1 MAINRWTP
9 VGELASL
16 HTAMDRLFG
25 DFFGGN
31 TMDSDQA
38 GSQSATWY
46 LPLDIVDAGNAYEV
60 KAAVPGFRPE
70 DVEVTFHDGM
80 LNIVARNREESTSQ
94 NGKYL
99 RRELRVGNF
108 ARTVQLPSEIRAEE
122 IKASFDSGILTVEIP
137 KAAVAKPIKI
147 QVSGKSEKS
156 EKTPVGAGAQK

>member
-1 MAINRWTP
+1 MAINRWSP

-25 DFFGGN
+25 DFLGGSPL
-31 TMDSDQA
+31 DGDQD
-38 GSQSATWY
+38 GSQSSTWY
-46 LPLDIVDAGNAYEV
+46 LPLDIVDAGSSYQV

-80 LNIVARNREESTSQ
+80 LNIVARRQEESSAQ
-94 NGKYL
+94 QGKYL

-108 ARTVQLPSEIRAEE
+108 ARSVQLPAEIRPEE
-122 IKASFDSGILTVEIP
+122 IKADFESGILTVEIP

-147 QVSGKSEKS
+147 EVTGKSAKQ
-156 EKTPVGAGAQK
+156 PVGAAHK

>member
-25 DFFGGN
+25 DFFGG
-31 TMDSDQA
+31 TALEDEQG
-38 GSQSATWY
+38 GSTQSTWY
-46 LPLDIVDAGNAYEV
+46 LPLDIVDAGTSYQV
-60 KAAVPGFRPE
+60 KAAVPGFKPE

-80 LNIVARNREESTSQ
+80 LNIVARHQEETSSKQ
-94 NGKYL
+94 GKYL

-108 ARTVQLPSEIRAEE
+108 ARSVQLPAEIRPEE
-122 IKASFDSGILTVEIP
+122 IKASFEAGILTVEIP

-147 QVSGKSEKS
+147 QVTGQAEKQ
-156 EKTPVGAGAQK
+156 PVSANSRK